1 MTRRFRSSSIEA
13 DWVAMQSVTSA
24 AAVLALLA
32 LCAAP
37 CTLDAQSPSLEQLLD
52 GASTYADQFF
62 NQFANVVAEEQYVQE
77 AEWRGESTKQTRVLR
92 SDFLLVTFPGL
103 NGRIRFATSSKS
115 MVAPCASTSQADRL
129 VRLFGD
135 APPDVVRRAREITE
149 ASAGYHLAHIE
160 TDPFVA
166 LGFLQAVF
174 RPRFRF
180 QRGEGDSGAGPN
192 VSTVRFEERQRPT
205 ILRTGADKNLTSRG
219 RIWIEEPTGRVLKTE
234 LLLRLE
240 RDSREIVTTYRWD
253 DELQMHVPSEVRES
267 YVTPPS
273 VVRGPTFRG
282 VATYSRFRRFQV
294 RTEQTIR

>member
-1 MTRRFRSSSIEA
+1 MR
-13 DWVAMQSVTSA
+13 SVTSA

-37 CTLDAQSPSLEQLLD
+37 CPLDAQSPSLEQLLD
-52 GASTYADQFF
+52 RASTYVDQFF
-62 NQFANVVAEEQYVQE
+62 NQFANVVAEEHYVQE
-77 AEWRGESTKQTRVLR
+77 AEWRGEPAKQTRVLR

-103 NGRIRFATSSKS
+103 NGRMSFRDVFEVDGRA
-115 MVAPCASTSQADRL
+115 VRDASQADRL
-129 VRLFGD
+129 VKLFGD

-180 QRGEGDSGAGPN
+180 QRGDGDSGAAPN

-294 RTEQTIR
+294 RTEETIR

>member
-1 MTRRFRSSSIEA
+1 MR
-13 DWVAMQSVTSA
+13 SVTSA

-32 LCAAP
+32 LCVAP
-37 CTLDAQSPSLEQLLD
+37 CTLEAQSPSLEQLLD
-52 GASTYADQFF
+52 RASTYVDQFF
-62 NQFANVVAEEQYVQE
+62 NQFANVVAEEHYLQE
-77 AEWRGESTKQTRVLR
+77 AEWRGEPTKQTRVLR

-103 NGRIRFATSSKS
+103 NGRMSFRDVFEVDSRA
-115 MVAPCASTSQADRL
+115 VRDTSQADRL

-149 ASAGYHLAHIE
+149 ASARYHLAHIE

-166 LGFLQAVF
+166 MGFLQAVF

-180 QRGEGDSGAGPN
+180 QRGDGDSGAGPN

-253 DELQMHVPSEVRES
+253 DELQTHVPSEVRES
-267 YVTPPS
+267 YATPKS

>member
-1 MTRRFRSSSIEA
+1 MR
-13 DWVAMQSVTSA
+13 SVTS

-37 CTLDAQSPSLEQLLD
+37 CTLDAQSRSLEQLLD
-52 GASTYADQFF
+52 RAGTYVDQFF
-62 NQFANVVAEEQYVQE
+62 NQFANVVAEEHYLQE
-77 AEWRGESTKQTRVLR
+77 AEWRGEPTKQTRVLR

-103 NGRIRFATSSKS
+103 NGRMSFRDVFEVDSRAVRDTG
-115 MVAPCASTSQADRL
+115 QADRL
-129 VRLFGD
+129 VKLFGD
-135 APPDVVRRAREITE
+135 APPDVLRRAREITE
-149 ASAGYHLAHIE
+149 ASAQYHLAHIE

-180 QRGEGDSGAGPN
+180 QRGDDSAAGPN

-282 VATYSRFRRFQV
+282 VATYSRFRRFEV

>member
-1 MTRRFRSSSIEA
+1 MR
-13 DWVAMQSVTSA
+13 SVTS

-37 CTLDAQSPSLEQLLD
+37 CTLDAQSRSLEQLLD
-52 GASTYADQFF
+52 RAGTYVDQFF
-62 NQFANVVAEEQYVQE
+62 NQFANVVAEEHYLQE
-77 AEWRGESTKQTRVLR
+77 AEWRGEPTKQTRVLR

-103 NGRIRFATSSKS
+103 NGRMSFRDVFEVDSRAVRDTG
-115 MVAPCASTSQADRL
+115 QADRL
-129 VRLFGD
+129 VKLFGD
-135 APPDVVRRAREITE
+135 APPDVLRRAREITE
-149 ASAGYHLAHIE
+149 ASAQYHLAHIE

-166 LGFLQAVF
+166 LGYLQAVF

-180 QRGEGDSGAGPN
+180 QRGDDSGAGPT

-282 VATYSRFRRFQV
+282 VATYSRFRRFEV

>member
-1 MTRRFRSSSIEA
+1 MR
-13 DWVAMQSVTSA
+13 SVTSA
-24 AAVLALLA
+24 AAVLASLA

-52 GASTYADQFF
+52 RAGTYVDQFF
-62 NQFANVVAEEQYVQE
+62 NQFANVVAEEHYLQE
-77 AEWRGESTKQTRVLR
+77 AEWRGEPTKQTRVLR

-103 NGRIRFATSSKS
+103 NGRMSFRDVFEVDGRA
-115 MVAPCASTSQADRL
+115 VRDTSQADRL

-180 QRGEGDSGAGPN
+180 QRGDGDSGAGPN

-205 ILRTGADKNLTSRG
+205 ILRTGTDKNLTSRG

-294 RTEQTIR
+294 RTEETIR